1 MEENAEHN
9 FDFSQRATHFQAYL
23 TARSRYI
30 LTPPSETAPTNSLQY
45 FYHIFG
51 NLFDQVKSSTD
62 PVDQTI
68 KNLILQLGQTIPES
82 DPIKNPCKAKLIKEK
97 THD

>member
-30 LTPPSETAPTNSLQY
+30 LNPPSENAPTNSLQY
-45 FYHIFG
+45 FNHVFG
-51 NLFDQVKSSTD
+51 TLFDQVKCSSD

-68 KNLILQLGQTIPES
+68 KNLILQSIMSSIDANCEL
-82 DPIKNPCKAKLIKEK
+82 
-97 THD
+97 